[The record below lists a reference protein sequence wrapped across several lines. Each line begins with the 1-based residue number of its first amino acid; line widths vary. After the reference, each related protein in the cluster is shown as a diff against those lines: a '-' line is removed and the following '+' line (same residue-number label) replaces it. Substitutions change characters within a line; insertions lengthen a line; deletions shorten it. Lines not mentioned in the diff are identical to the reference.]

1 MAAAVPEPEGGVMRR
16 KLSPVIALVVAGVVA
31 AAALPS
37 ALGSPATPG
46 VTARTVT
53 IGGTFPLSGPASS
66 YAPIPVGMKAYF
78 SYVNATK
85 GRDGKRG
92 VGGRQIVWKY
102 YDDAYNPAQ
111 TVQLT
116 QQLVQQDHVF
126 AVVGGL
132 GTPSQEAVR
141 AYLNQQ
147 KVPQI
152 YVSTGATE
160 FGAEQSTY

>member
-1 MAAAVPEPEGGVMRR
+1 MRR
-16 KLSPVIALVVAGVVA
+16 KLSAAVALAVAGVVA
-31 AAALPS
+31 MVALPS
-37 ALGSPATPG
+37 AFGHAQVDPG
-46 VTARTVT
+46 ITARTIT
-53 IGGTFPLSGPASS
+53 IGGTFPLTG

-85 GRDGKRG
+85 GPDGKRG
-92 VGGRQIVWKY
+92 VGGRQIIFKY

-126 AVVGGL
+126 ATVGAL
-132 GTPSQEAVR
+132 GTPQQEAVR
-141 AYLNQQ
+141 QTLNSEG
-147 KVPQI
+147 VPQL

-160 FGAEQSTY
+160 Y